1 MTLNFTKMHGCG
13 NDVVVVNALDAL
25 RAWQPSAAQAAF
37 LLDRHFGVGGDQLL
51 LLYPSTTAAARM
63 AIYNPDG
70 SAVEMCGN
78 GIRCCARYLHQRGLV
93 ADTTMTIATPA
104 GLITPTIV
112 GEQVR
117 VNMGAPRLLA
127 EEIPVRGYTGRVIGV
142 APPAM
147 AGDYA
152 LPPMTCV
159 SMGNPHA
166 VFFVPDVA
174 AVPLA
179 AVGANVETLALFPRR
194 TNVEFAQVLTR
205 GQVRLRVWE
214 RGAGITLACGTG
226 ACGTAVA
233 GILNKMLDSPVDI
246 ALEGGTLTIA
256 WPDQDGPVWM
266 TGPAVEV
273 FAGTIEVPGP

>member
-13 NDVVVVNALDAL
+13 NDFVVINALDAL
-25 RAWQPSAAQAAF
+25 RAWQPSPAQAAF

-51 LLYPSTTAAARM
+51 LLYPSSTAVARM
-63 AIYNPDG
+63 AIYNQDG
-70 SAVEMCGN
+70 SEVEMCGN
-78 GIRCCARYLHQRGLV
+78 GIRCCAHYLQHHGIV
-93 ADTTMTIATPA
+93 PATSMTIATPA
-104 GLITPTIV
+104 GPITLTIA

-127 EEIPVRGYTGRVIGV
+127 AEIPVQGYSGRVIGV
-142 APPAM
+142 APPVIES
-147 AGDYA
+147 DYA

-159 SMGNPHA
+159 SMGNPHT

-179 AVGANVETLALFPRR
+179 DIGRKVEALALFPRQ
-194 TNVEFAQVLTR
+194 TNVEFAQVVDR
-205 GQVRLRVWE
+205 GHVRMRVWE
-214 RGAGITLACGTG
+214 RGSGITLACGTG

-233 GILNKMLDSPVDI
+233 GILNDLLDSPVDI

-256 WPDQDGPVWM
+256 WPDQNGPVWM

-273 FAGTIEVPGP
+273 FAGTIEVPDP

>member
-1 MTLNFTKMHGCG
+1 MTLTFTKMHGCG
-13 NDVVVVNALDAL
+13 NDFVVINALDAL

-37 LLDRHFGVGGDQLL
+37 LLDRHRGVGGDQLL
-51 LLYPSTTAAARM
+51 LLYPSNTAAARM
-63 AIYNPDG
+63 AIYNHDG

-78 GIRCCARYLHQRGLV
+78 GIRCCARYLHQRGIVPDL
-93 ADTTMTIATPA
+93 TMTIATPA
-104 GLITPTIV
+104 GPITPTIV

-117 VNMGAPRLLA
+117 VNMGAPRLQA
-127 EEIPVRGYTGRVIGV
+127 AEIPVRGYAGRVIGV
-142 APPAM
+142 APPVIER
-147 AGDYA
+147 GYV

-174 AVPLA
+174 VVPLA
-179 AVGANVETLALFPRR
+179 EVGAKVETLALFPHR
-194 TNVEFAQVLTR
+194 TNVEFAQILDRTH
-205 GQVRLRVWE
+205 VRMRVWE

-233 GILNKMLDSPVDI
+233 GILNEMLDSPVDI
-246 ALEGGTLTIA
+246 ELEGGTLTIA
-256 WPDQDGPVWM
+256 WPDQNGPVWM

-273 FAGTIEVPGP
+273 FTGTIEVPGP

>member
-13 NDVVVVNALDAL
+13 NDFVVINALAAL
-25 RAWQPSAAQAAF
+25 CTWQPSATQAAF

-51 LLYPSTTAAARM
+51 LLYPSGSAAARM

-93 ADTTMTIATPA
+93 PDATMTITTPA

-127 EEIPVRGYTGRVIGV
+127 EEIPVHGYSGRVIGV
-142 APPAM
+142 TPPLIES
-147 AGDYA
+147 DYA

-166 VFFVPDVA
+166 IFFVPDVT

-179 AVGANVETLALFPRR
+179 DIGRKVETAALFPRR
-194 TNVEFAQVLTR
+194 TNVEFAQILDR
-205 GQVRLRVWE
+205 GHVRMRVWE
-214 RGAGITLACGTG
+214 RGAGITLACGSG

-233 GILNKMLDSPVDI
+233 GILNKLLDSPI
-246 ALEGGTLTIA
+246 AMELEGGTLTIA
-256 WPDQDGPVWM
+256 WPDQSGPVWM